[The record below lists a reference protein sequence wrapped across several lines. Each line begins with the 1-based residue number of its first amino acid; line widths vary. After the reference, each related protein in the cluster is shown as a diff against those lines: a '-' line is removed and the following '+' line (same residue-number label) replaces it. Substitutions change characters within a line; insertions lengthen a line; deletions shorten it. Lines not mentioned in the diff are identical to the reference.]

1 MARAFYTEYVNHC
14 MRFYTRHSKL
24 CTDNSVDVLNWQ
36 ACEKA
41 LSNFSPDEQEILT
54 FVYRERDTM
63 SDNVYNISKEKRIKR
78 NTIWN
83 LIGKLELEIAKIRGL
98 I

>member
-1 MARAFYTEYVNHC
+1 MARAVYTEYVNHC

-24 CTDNSVDVLNWQ
+24 NTNNLTDILNWQ

-41 LSNFSPDEQEILT
+41 LDKFSLDEQEILT
-54 FVYRERDTM
+54 FIYRERNTM
-63 SDNVYNISKEKRIKR
+63 ANNVYNISKQKRIKQ

-98 I
+98 M

>member
-14 MRFYTRHSKL
+14 MRFYTRHSL
-24 CTDNSVDVLNWQ
+24 CTDNSIDVLNWQ

-41 LSNFSPDEQEILT
+41 LSDFSPEEQEILT
-54 FVYRERDTM
+54 FVYRERDTIP
-63 SDNVYNISKEKRIKR
+63 DNVYNIARETKIKQD
-78 NTIWN
+78 TVWN
-83 LIGKLELEIAKIRGL
+83 LISKLELKIAKLRGL